1 MSENTERLE
10 ITSWSIILTWNNGK
24 KEDIGNIDDETAS
37 KVQEYLDDYQ
47 NQVHEELKGK
57 Q

>member
-1 MSENTERLE
+1 MSENTEKLE

-47 NQVHEELKGK
+47 NQVNEELKGK

>member
-10 ITSWSIILTWNNGK
+10 ITRWYIILTWNNGK

-47 NQVHEELKGK
+47 NQVNEELKGK

>member
-47 NQVHEELKGK
+47 NQVNEELKGK